1 MKFLIMKFGKLDNFD
16 YKFKNIVVGGALA
29 TTSLTL
35 GTLPVLSDSISCYGN
50 HCYGSDGSS
59 LSCYGNHCYGSGGQS
74 WSTYG
79 NHTYGSDGSGWS
91 TYGNYTYGYGY

>member
-1 MKFLIMKFGKLDNFD
+1 MKLGKLNNLD
-16 YKFKNIVVGGALA
+16 YKFKKILVGGALA
-29 TTSLTL
+29 TTSLTFS
-35 GTLPVLSDSISCYGN
+35 TLPVLSDSI
-50 HCYGSDGSS
+50 
-59 LSCYGNHCYGSGGQS
+59 SCYGNHCYGSGGQS